1 MYCKFE
7 YTKRYEKVSKVF
19 DYVYFVYAALLVL
32 IVINNFLLK
41 IVNPTIAVNVMFGA
55 IAFIAIIQGFLDI
68 YKTKSISLPSIDFT
82 LQYNDINQ
90 DDPLQTKVVSQA
102 VEFATSWASFALKR
116 EKRKIELSA
125 TYELI
130 FGVSLLMCLIF

>member
-7 YTKRYEKVSKVF
+7 YTKRYEKVRKVF

-32 IVINNFLLK
+32 IVINNLFLK
-41 IVNPTIAVNVMFGA
+41 IVDPTTAVNVMFWA
-55 IAFIAIIQGFLDI
+55 IAFVAIIEGFLDI

-82 LQYNDINQ
+82 LHYDEINKG
-90 DDPLQTKVVSQA
+90 DLLQKRVVAQA
-102 VEFATSWASFALKR
+102 VEFATSWANFALKR

>member
-7 YTKRYEKVSKVF
+7 YTKRYEKVSNVF

-32 IVINNFLLK
+32 IAINNFLLK
-41 IVNPTIAVNVMFGA
+41 IVDPTIAVNVMFGA

-90 DDPLQTKVVSQA
+90 DDPLQTKVIAQA
-102 VEFATSWASFALKR
+102 VEFATSWANFALKR

>member
-7 YTKRYEKVSKVF
+7 YTKRYEKVSNVF

-32 IVINNFLLK
+32 IAINNFLLK
-41 IVNPTIAVNVMFGA
+41 IVDPTISVNVMFWA
-55 IAFIAIIQGFLDI
+55 IAFIAVIQGFLDI

-90 DDPLQTKVVSQA
+90 DDPLQTKVIAQA
-102 VEFATSWASFALKR
+102 VEFATSWANFALKR

>member
-41 IVNPTIAVNVMFGA
+41 IVDPTIAVNVMFGA

-68 YKTKSISLPSIDFT
+68 YKMKSISLPSIDFT

-90 DDPLQTKVVSQA
+90 DDPLQTKIIAQA
-102 VEFATSWASFALKR
+102 VEFATSWANFALKR
-116 EKRKIELSA
+116 ERRKIELSA